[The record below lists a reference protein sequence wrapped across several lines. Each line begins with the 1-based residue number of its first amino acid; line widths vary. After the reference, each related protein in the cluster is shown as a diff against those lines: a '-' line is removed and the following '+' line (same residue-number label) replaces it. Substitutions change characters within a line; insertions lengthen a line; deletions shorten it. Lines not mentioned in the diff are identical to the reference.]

1 VTTLADVRV
10 DVLGIRHHGP
20 GSARAV
26 RAELD
31 RLRPDAVL
39 VEGPADADPLV
50 ALAVADGMAPPV
62 AVLAYAQDAPE
73 VAAFWPLAVFS
84 PEWQALLWA
93 GENGV
98 PLRFCDL
105 PAGAVLAGAARRRS
119 GRVVT
124 DPIAV
129 LAEAAGYDDPER
141 WWDDVVEARGHEPAV
156 EPSEP
161 AELPEPA
168 DLPEPARSE
177 AAFAAVTEAMAAVR
191 AVSGGD
197 GPDEDRREAHMRQV
211 LRAVVRDG
219 ATHVAVVC
227 GAWHAPALDARLG
240 RLPPA
245 SADAKL
251 LTRLPRRKVNLT
263 WVPWTH
269 SRLAQASGYGAGVE
283 SPGWYHHLFTAP
295 DRPVT
300 RWLTRVAGVLRAE
313 DLPTSSAHVI
323 EAVRLAEA
331 LATLRGRP
339 LAGLAEVTD
348 ATRSVLCDGDEVALK
363 LVTDRLVVG
372 EALGS
377 VPDGAPAV
385 PLEADLAAQSR
396 RLRLRREAEARTLD
410 LDLRRPIDAG
420 RSVLLH
426 RLRLLEIRWGVPADS
441 RVRSTGTFRETWT
454 LRWQPELSVAV
465 IEASTWGTTVAGA
478 ARAVV
483 ERRAKQ
489 ASLADLTGLVET
501 CLLASLPEALPPLLA
516 DLDARA
522 ALDQDVAHLMAALP
536 ALVRSLR
543 YGDVRGTDTTALT
556 GVVDAMAAR
565 VCAGLPAAAGGLGDD
580 AARTLLQG
588 IDTVHAAVALRDDAG
603 VRDRWLATLAELVDR
618 ADVHGRLG
626 RAVRLLR
633 DADRLPQDDVARRL
647 SRALSA
653 GADAAATAA
662 WVDGFLAGGGL
673 LLVHDT
679 ELLDLLDAWVAGLGP
694 EDFLRV
700 LPLVRRTFGDFAA
713 GERRGIGEAVRRPVR
728 GGGPPAAG
736 GAGHTEGA
744 ADAAVDEERA
754 VPAMRAVAALL
765 GGAASRGGT
774 A

>member
-1 VTTLADVRV
+1 MSRAGARV

-26 RAELD
+26 AAELE
-31 RLRPDAVL
+31 RLRPDVVL

-50 ALAVADGMAPPV
+50 PLAVAAGMTPPV
-62 AVLAYAQDAPE
+62 ALLAYAPDQPD
-73 VAAFWPLAVFS
+73 VAAFWPLAEFS
-84 PEWQALLWA
+84 PEWQALVWA
-93 GENGV
+93 GEHGV

-105 PAGAVLAGAARRRS
+105 PAAWVLAGGK
-119 GRVVT
+119 GRGGGDRVRT
-124 DPIAV
+124 DPIGV

-141 WWDDVVEARGHEPAV
+141 WWDDVIESRGHAGR
-156 EPSEP
+156 
-161 AELPEPA
+161 A
-168 DLPEPARSE
+168 AR
-177 AAFAAVTEAMAAVR
+177 FDAVTDAMAAVR
-191 AVSGGD
+191 AASPPE
-197 GPDEDRREAHMRQV
+197 PDSEERREAYMRQV
-211 LRAVVRDG
+211 LRGVVKDG
-219 ATHVAVVC
+219 AERVAIVC
-227 GAWHAPALDARLG
+227 GAWHAPALDPRDG
-240 RLPPA
+240 KLPGA
-245 SADAKL
+245 TADAKL
-251 LTRLPRRKVNLT
+251 LTKVPRRKVNLT

-618 ADVHGRLG
+618 ADVHGRILG

>member
-1 VTTLADVRV
+1 MSSALAGARV

-26 RAELD
+26 RAELE

-39 VEGPADADPLV
+39 VEGPADADPLT
-50 ALAVADGMAPPV
+50 ALAVVDGMVPPV
-62 AVLAYAQDAPE
+62 ALLAYAPE
-73 VAAFWPLAVFS
+73 RPDVAAFWPLAEFS
-84 PEWQALLWA
+84 PEWQALVWA
-93 GENGV
+93 GEHEV

-105 PAGAVLAGAARRRS
+105 PAGAVLAGATKGLS
-119 GRVVT
+119 GKGSRIVT

-129 LAEAAGYDDPER
+129 LAEVAGYDDPER
-141 WWDDVVEARGHEPAV
+141 WWDDAV
-156 EPSEP
+156 ESR
-161 AELPEPA
+161 LTG
-168 DLPEPARSE
+168 SFE
-177 AAFAAVTEAMAAVR
+177 AGFAAVGEAMAVVR
-191 AVSGGD
+191 SESGDDAGV
-197 GPDEDRREAHMRQV
+197 GEGVGAEGTGEGRREAYMRQV
-211 LRAVVRDG
+211 LRAVVKDG
-219 ATHVAVVC
+219 AERVAVVC
-227 GAWHAPALDARLG
+227 GAWHAPALDARRG
-240 RLPPA
+240 ALPSA
-245 SADAKL
+245 SADARM
-251 LTRLPRRKVNLT
+251 LTRLPRRKVSLT

-300 RWLTRVAGVLRAE
+300 RWLARVAGVLRAE

-348 ATRSVLCDGDEVALK
+348 ATRAVMCDGDEVALA
-363 LVTDRLVVG
+363 LVTQRLVVG

-377 VPDGAPAV
+377 VPPSSPAV
-385 PLEADLAAQSR
+385 PLEADLAAQAR
-396 RLRLRREAEARTLD
+396 RLRLKREADPRELD
-410 LDLRRPIDAG
+410 LDLRREIDTG

-426 RLRLLEIRWGVPADS
+426 RLRLLEIGWGVPADS

-478 ARAVV
+478 AQAVV
-483 ERRAKQ
+483 ERRAKR

-501 CLLASLPEALPPLLA
+501 CLLADLPDVLPPLLA

-522 ALDQDVAHLMAALP
+522 ALDTDVEHLMAALP

-543 YGDVRGTDTTALT
+543 YGDVRGTDTAALT
-556 GVVDAMAAR
+556 GVVDAMATR
-565 VCAGLPAAAGGLGDD
+565 VCTGLPAAAAGLGDEAAEQLLRALD
-580 AARTLLQG
+580 A
-588 IDTVHAAVALRDDAG
+588 VHAAVALRDDAP
-603 VRDRWLATLAELVDR
+603 VRERWLGTLAELADR
-618 ADVHGRLG
+618 ADIHGRLVG
-626 RAVRLLR
+626 RSVRLLR
-633 DADRLPQDDVARRL
+633 DADRLTRDEVATRL

-653 GADAAATAA
+653 GAEAPAKAA

-673 LLVHDT
+673 LLVHDA
-679 ELLDLLDAWVAGLGP
+679 ELLALLDAWVAALGP

-700 LPLVRRTFGDFAA
+700 LPLVRRTFGGFAT
-713 GERRGIGEAVRRPVR
+713 GERRGIGEAVRRPPR
-728 GGGPPAAG
+728 PAG
-736 GAGHTEGA
+736 GAA
-744 ADAAVDEERA
+744 AASPGGREVPAEDVDVARAAPAVD
-754 VPAMRAVAALL
+754 AVAALL
-765 GGAASRGGT
+765 GLRGAR
-774 A
+774 